1 MKPILFKIL
10 TFLEVFLVVCLLA
23 IFIYLKVYLSS
34 TIYTKP
40 LLFIPKGSTLSV
52 VKYLQKEGYSVD
64 KFDYYLI
71 KMFGYPQAGWIKLG
85 DNRLSREEFFY
96 KITHSKAATRNLTLI
111 PGETKEI
118 FFDMVVEKFDLN
130 STKLTNEYL
139 KLSPVKDGVI
149 FADTYTIPL
158 GISEKKL
165 IEFLVNKSLKKHKK
179 LARKLLKSYDES
191 EWFGKYVTIS
201 SIIQKEAANVDEMPI
216 ISAVIFNRLKKGMKL
231 QMDGTLNYARN
242 SHKKVTS
249 SRIKEDSSLFNSY
262 KNSGLPPYPICA
274 VSKEAIKAS
283 INPSSDSYLYFVRGK
298 NGKHIFTNTYK
309 EHLKNIK

>member
-1 MKPILFKIL
+1 MKSILLKMI
-10 TFLEVFLVVCLLA
+10 TFLEIFITIFLLTF
-23 IFIYLKVYLSS
+23 FIYLKVYLGSII
-34 TIYTKP
+34 TTKP

-52 VKYLQKEGYSVD
+52 IKYLQKEGYDLD
-64 KFDYYLI
+64 KFDYYLV

-85 DNRLSREEFFY
+85 SDKLSREEFFY
-96 KITHSKAATRNLTLI
+96 KITHAKAATKNLTLI

-118 FFDMVVEKFDLN
+118 FFDMVAEKFDLN
-130 STKLTNEYL
+130 ITKLLNEYN
-139 KLSPVKDGVI
+139 KLSPVQDGLI
-149 FADTYTIPL
+149 FADTYSVPI
-158 GISEKKL
+158 GIGEDKL

-179 LARKLLKSYDES
+179 LSKKMLKSYDER

-201 SIIQKEAANVDEMPI
+201 SIIQKEAANVEEMPLV
-216 ISAVIFNRLKKGMKL
+216 SAVIYNRLKKGMKL

-249 SRIKEDSSLFNSY
+249 TMIKGDKSQFNTY

-274 VSKEAIKAS
+274 VSEES
-283 INPSSDSYLYFVRGK
+283 IHAAVNPSLVSYLYFVRGK